1 MYWLGVVKANI
12 LVSMNTKLASAGS
25 VTFSAVK
32 TIFPGLIV
40 SIIGGSFAFWMF
52 NNPDKIRGKATLRAW
67 ESLKQYERLY
77 IDNTD
82 QINCENF
89 SEGIERFKNNMLH
102 QIQMTSENL
111 RNVLDKENNVDN
123 LMLAVINMRIDSYNE
138 MKKLTGTLLDT
149 LNSLNKNLATAST
162 QWIDLHTT
170 YMDECAYLKNRDTA
184 TINKI
189 LKKLSQTYSVSFLE
203 DKFLPDLSELR
214 KKIIGKWQIALYQ
227 VTFELKD
234 DGTGFWN
241 GLHGNQPTTWQIDST
256 IIKIRYN
263 DNTMEYDLSVKRT
276 TDDVLSLYQIGG
288 SKETAYIACRIN

>member
-1 MYWLGVVKANI
+1 
-12 LVSMNTKLASAGS
+12 MNTKLASAGS
-25 VTFSAVK
+25 ATFSVVK

-52 NNPDKIRGKATLRAW
+52 NNPDKIRGKATFRAW

-82 QINCENF
+82 QINCGNL

-111 RNVLDKENNVDN
+111 RNVLDKESNVDN

-149 LNSLNKNLATAST
+149 LYSLNKNLATATT

-189 LKKLSQTYSVSFLE
+189 LKRLSQTYSISFSE
-203 DKFLPDLSELR
+203 DKFLPDISELR
-214 KKIIGKWQIALYQ
+214 KKIIGKWQIALYN
-227 VTFELKD
+227 VTFELRD
-234 DGTGFWN
+234 DGTGFWS
-241 GLHGNQPTTWQIDST
+241 GLHGNKSTTWQIDST
-256 IIKIRYN
+256 IIKIKYN
-263 DNTMEYDLSVKRT
+263 DNTMQYDLSVKRT
-276 TDDVLSLYQIGG
+276 TDDVLSLNQVYG
-288 SKETAYIACRIN
+288 SKETSYLACRIN

>member
-1 MYWLGVVKANI
+1 
-12 LVSMNTKLASAGS
+12 MNTKLASAGS
-25 VTFSAVK
+25 ATFSVVK

-82 QINCENF
+82 QINCGNL
-89 SEGIERFKNNMLH
+89 SEGTERFKNNMLH

-111 RNVLDKENNVDN
+111 GNVLDKETNVDN

-149 LNSLNKNLATAST
+149 LNSLHKKPAITTT

-189 LKKLSQTYSVSFLE
+189 LKRLSQTYSISFTE
-203 DKFLPDLSELR
+203 DKFLPDISELR

-227 VTFELKD
+227 VTFELRD

-241 GLHGNQPTTWQIDST
+241 GMHGNQPTTWQIDST

-263 DNTMEYDLSVKRT
+263 DNTVKYDLSVKRT
-276 TDDVLSLYQIGG
+276 TDEVLSLNQIGG